1 MLGLVGGQTE
11 SGAATGFFTFNAG
24 SQEAPV
30 QASSASTV
38 LPLTASRTTST
49 GPRRSSQERHH
60 DRHHH
65 GTSTTTTTT
74 TNDSAQ
80 TTIVGRPTSRNFN
93 VQPCMCFCARS
104 NDEERGQ
111 EEDQLFLSV
120 PMIGT
125 GSDENAFSLRNDHQ
139 QHHPLDELSPLR
151 IFARPILVNTTALLQ
166 RMRTTT
172 MKQQQQNQE
181 QEHHL
186 PVAAAIMYNAA
197 LFYHLKGVSSSST
210 TTGDGERSRDRA
222 YQLADFYYS
231 VALCHMEGA
240 LHHQRLCYPSVASSS
255 TLLPQDADVDEATF
269 VLPMLAS
276 WNNRAHLQCAHYS
289 AATRS
294 QCLDSMRKL
303 LQVAD
308 VIARRIAYPP
318 PQSSSVSASLAAGA
332 AAECLLSPEERSIFR
347 LNCFFLEQ
355 LGAGLAPAA

>member
-11 SGAATGFFTFNAG
+11 SGAATGFFPSIGG
-24 SQEAPV
+24 SQGAPV
-30 QASSASTV
+30 QASSASMV
-38 LPLTASRTTST
+38 LPLTTSRTTST
-49 GPRRSSQERHH
+49 GPRRSSQEHH
-60 DRHHH
+60 LDRHHH
-65 GTSTTTTTT
+65 GTSATATTT

-93 VQPCMCFCARS
+93 VQPCMCCCARS
-104 NDEERGQ
+104 SDEERGK

-125 GSDENAFSLRNDHQ
+125 GGEENASSLRNDHQ
-139 QHHPLDELSPLR
+139 HHPSDELSPLR

-172 MKQQQQNQE
+172 TMKQQQNQE
-181 QEHHL
+181 QEHHQHHL
-186 PVAAAIMYNAA
+186 PVAVAIMYNAA
-197 LFYHLKGVSSSST
+197 LYNHLKGAPSSST
-210 TTGDGERSRDRA
+210 TTGDGESSRDRA

-231 VALCHMEGA
+231 VALCHMESA
-240 LHHQRLCYPSVASSS
+240 LHHQRLCHPSVASTSA
-255 TLLPQDADVDEATF
+255 LLSQEADADEATF
-269 VLPMLAS
+269 VRPMLAS

-289 AATRS
+289 TVTRS

-308 VIARRIAYPP
+308 VIDRRIAHPP
-318 PQSSSVSASLAAGA
+318 PSSASVAAA

-347 LNCFFLEQ
+347 LNCFFLEH

>member
-11 SGAATGFFTFNAG
+11 SSAAPGFIGSNAG
-24 SQEAPV
+24 SPEASV
-30 QASSASTV
+30 QASSASMV
-38 LPLTASRTTST
+38 LPFTTSRAT
-49 GPRRSSQERHH
+49 STVPRRSSQEHHH

-65 GTSTTTTTT
+65 VTTTTTT
-74 TNDSAQ
+74 TTSVQ

-93 VQPCMCFCARS
+93 VQPCMCFCSRS
-104 NDEERGQ
+104 ADDERGK

-120 PMIGT
+120 PTIETAVG
-125 GSDENAFSLRNDHQ
+125 ENAFSQRNVHQ
-139 QHHPLDELSPLR
+139 QHPLDALSPLR

-172 MKQQQQNQE
+172 MKQQQQQHQE
-181 QEHHL
+181 HRQHHL

-197 LFYHLKGVSSSST
+197 LYHHLKGASSSSS

-240 LHHQRLCYPSVASSS
+240 LHHQRLCHPSVVPSS
-255 TLLPQDADVDEATF
+255 THEADADEATF

-289 AATRS
+289 TANRS
-294 QCLDSMRKL
+294 QCLESMRKL

-308 VIARRIAYPP
+308 VITRRIAYPP
-318 PQSSSVSASLAAGA
+318 PSVSASLADAA